1 MKMNQVLLL
10 GEALIDLLSDDYAE
24 SLSEV
29 QSFIRHA
36 GGSPANITANLLN
49 LGEQA
54 ILITRIGKDPF
65 GDYLKKS
72 FIEKG
77 IDTTYVQVDEVKNTS
92 LVFVAKSRGNPK
104 FLPFRSADYCIE
116 RPKGIH
122 NLLKTTAFFHISSWS
137 ISHEPARETVFKIIE
152 DIEGTETK
160 LCFDPNFRKIL
171 WKTHEDPMQTLS
183 KVLKKTY
190 LCKPSDDDAFH
201 IFGMMDNDDYIKEFH
216 KLGAQNVILTMGK
229 DGALVSNGQRVIHQK
244 TVSQVV
250 VDTTGAG
257 DGFWSGVYCGILN
270 RQDIFTAARWGSAV
284 AAFRLRTIGS
294 DLPLP
299 SMEVIKSEFL
309 M

>member
-1 MKMNQVLLL
+1 MKRVLLL
-10 GEALIDLLSDDYAE
+10 GEALIDFLSDDYSE
-24 SLSEV
+24 SLSQV
-29 QSFIRHA
+29 QNFIRHA

-49 LGEQA
+49 LGEKA
-54 ILITRIGKDPF
+54 ILITRIGDDPF
-65 GDYLKKS
+65 GEYLKKT
-72 FIEKG
+72 FKEKG
-77 IDTTYVQVDEVKNTS
+77 IDTTYVQVDKEKNTS
-92 LVFVAKSRGNPK
+92 MVFVAKSKGNPK

-116 RPKGIH
+116 KPKDIVQ
-122 NLLKTTAFFHISSWS
+122 LLKETHFFHISSWS
-137 ISHEPARETVFKIIE
+137 ISHNPSRKTVFSIMDDVE
-152 DIEGTETK
+152 DTNTK

-171 WKTHEDPMQTLS
+171 WEKDEDPMQTI
-183 KVLKKTY
+183 KEVLKKTY

-201 IFGMMDNDDYIKEFH
+201 IFGRMHNKEYIQAFH

-229 DGALVSNGQRVIHQK
+229 DGALVSNGEKTIHQK
-244 TVSQVV
+244 SVSQIV

-270 RQDIFTAARWGSAV
+270 DQDIFTAAKWGSAV
-284 AAFRLRTIGS
+284 AAFRLRTVGS